1 MDITVTLNVNAPDV
15 GKLAEAIL
23 DLTVAIRNSGR
34 TDLAPGAA
42 AAPTT
47 ATAPA
52 TAAAPK
58 GTRKRADLKDVSASA
73 PSAEVP
79 TSSGPEIPGLEATPP
94 ATSGPAV
101 PGLEAA
107 APAAPATLPPAT
119 PGALTAEDVR
129 VVLREFLSKDTEK
142 RKVVGKAILVEHG
155 VESVQALKPEH
166 FASVIAKVKAASAS

>member
-1 MDITVTLNVNAPDV
+1 MADISITLNVNAPDV

-42 AAPTT
+42 APTT
-47 ATAPA
+47 VAPA

-58 GTRKRADLKDVSASA
+58 GTRKRADLKDVSAPA
-73 PSAEVP
+73 PATEVP

-94 ATSGPAV
+94 ATSDPVV

-107 APAAPATLPPAT
+107 APAAPATPPPAT
-119 PGALTAEDVR
+119 AGALTAEDVR

-166 FASVIAKVKAASAS
+166 YASVIAKVKAASAS